1 MYTPLNIIS
10 FSAAYAGA
18 VAGMGASGRII
29 TDPTSADYLG
39 VCNVALAYA
48 ESFDTVWG
56 ATLPTTYE
64 ALAIDQASAGV
75 LQERNP
81 PDGLP
86 FTLASEWTGL
96 VTAVIALI
104 KEGDFVLTGQGITSP
119 PWGGGGGSTGPTGPT
134 GATGASVTGPTGP
147 TGPTGATSTVAGPTG
162 PTGPTGATGA
172 TGTTG
177 ATGATGATGVT
188 SATLPITLT
197 AGDVAINAATE
208 STSGSLSATDK
219 TTIDSLNDAAPA
231 TTTGGGITLTGSLQ
245 TIASTTFTIAS
256 IATRPGVLF
265 MGGCE
270 FDASGVST
278 GYIISFNLVVVGIG
292 TVDSVTISMQNENH
306 VAAFRA
312 VVVPPSLLVSPGNP
326 VTYEIQASASS
337 GTGSVVANH

>member
-119 PWGGGGGSTGPTGPT
+119 AWGGGGGSTGPTGPT
-134 GATGASVTGPTGP
+134 GATGPTGPTGASVTGPTGPTGATSTVAGPTGPTGATGIGITGP

-162 PTGPTGATGA
+162 PTGPTGATS
-172 TGTTG
+172 TNLVQTQVLSFNIVPSIGT
-177 ATGATGATGVT
+177 V
-188 SATLPITLT
+188 
-197 AGDVAINAATE
+197 
-208 STSGSLSATDK
+208 STSILSGGFSFTVAAGQKIVIMASCDVSN
-219 TTIDSLNDAAPA
+219 DSAPA
-231 TTTGGGITLTGSLQ
+231 TL
-245 TIASTTFTIAS
+245 
-256 IATRPGVLF
+256 
-265 MGGCE
+265 
-270 FDASGVST
+270 
-278 GYIISFNLVVVGIG
+278 
-292 TVDSVTISMQNENH
+292 
-306 VAAFRA
+306 
-312 VVVPPSLLVSPGNP
+312 
-326 VTYEIQASASS
+326 
-337 GTGSVVANH
+337 